1 MRPNLLIG
9 IVLIVFGGIL
19 FFRGGSFTTR
29 KEVLEVGDVKVTAPD
44 KHSVPNWL
52 PPLAVIGGFGL
63 IVFGG
68 MQKRT

>member
-1 MRPNLLIG
+1 MRPNLMIG
-9 IVLIVFGGIL
+9 IVLVVIGGIL
-19 FFRGGSFTTR
+19 FFRGGGFTTQ

-44 KHSVPNWL
+44 HHSVPNWL

-68 MQKRT
+68 MQKRA